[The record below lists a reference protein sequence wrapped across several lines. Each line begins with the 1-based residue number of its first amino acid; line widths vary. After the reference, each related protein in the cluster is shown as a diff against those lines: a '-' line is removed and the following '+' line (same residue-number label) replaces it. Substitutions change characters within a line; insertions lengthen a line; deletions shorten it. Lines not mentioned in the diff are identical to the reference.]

1 MNVKSSLP
9 SGAYLFDRQLIRRRR
24 RRVSQL
30 DWERHR
36 FLFDEVSDRLAERVL
51 DVSRQFDQALDMGC
65 HDGAFGQRLLGYNRI
80 SRLVSA
86 DLSLDLLSDDHPGDK
101 VIMDD
106 EFFPFKAQQFDLIG
120 SVLSLHWVNDLP
132 GTLIQVSRCLKADG
146 LFLGAMFGADTLIEL
161 KDCLVQAE
169 IEVKGGM
176 SPRVSPFLDVRDA
189 GSLMQRA
196 GFALPVTD
204 TDTLTF
210 KYQNAFAL
218 MHELRGMG
226 EASALVERL
235 KTFTGRRVLLRAA
248 EIYQE
253 KYQGSDGQIPAT
265 FQIVYLGGW
274 APHENQQQP
283 LKPGSAKSS
292 LRDVL

>member
-1 MNVKSSLP
+1 MNLKSSLP
-9 SGAYLFDRQLIRRRR
+9 PSAFLFDRQLIRRRR

-30 DWERHR
+30 DWPRHR

-51 DVSRQFDQALDMGC
+51 DVSRQFDRALDFGC
-65 HDGAFGQRLLGYNRI
+65 HDGAFGQRLIGYDRI
-80 SRLVSA
+80 SELVSA
-86 DLSLDLLSDDHPGDK
+86 DTSLDLLSDGHPGTK

-106 EFFPFKAQQFDLIG
+106 EFIPFTPGYFDLIG

-132 GTLIQVSRCLKADG
+132 GTLIQISRCLKSDG
-146 LFLGAMFGADTLIEL
+146 LFLAAMFGSDTLIEL

-204 TDTLTF
+204 TDTLTL

-226 EASALVERL
+226 EANALVERQ

-253 KYQGSDGQIPAT
+253 KYQDSEGQIPAT

-274 APHENQQQP
+274 AAHESQQQP
-283 LKPGSAKSS
+283 LKPGSAQSS
-292 LRDVL
+292 LKDVL